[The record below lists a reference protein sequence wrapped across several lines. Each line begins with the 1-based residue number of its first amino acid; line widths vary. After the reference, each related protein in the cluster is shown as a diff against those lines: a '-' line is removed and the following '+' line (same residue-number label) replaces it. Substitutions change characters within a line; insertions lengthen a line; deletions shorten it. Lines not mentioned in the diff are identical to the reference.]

1 MSEGS
6 PISCGASS
14 IAVSPDLLVRV
25 LCINRSSMNDFSL
38 FIDHELLLGWGLS
51 RNISS
56 LSFLRDGQSVKK

>member
-1 MSEGS
+1 MSEGR

-14 IAVSPDLLVRV
+14 IGESPDLLVRV
-25 LCINRSSMNDFSL
+25 LCIIGSSMNDLSL
-38 FIDHELLLGWGLS
+38 LIDHELLLGWGLS

>member
-14 IAVSPDLLVRV
+14 MDESPDLLVRV
-25 LCINRSSMNDFSL
+25 LCIIGSSMNDLSL